1 MAANDFAA
9 QNGTEKLSTN
19 ALTTVNG
26 TNVAADIIEVQR
38 VKAGFGADGDL
49 TDVSLANPMPI
60 KALNNSLVSTANS
73 STALLI
79 LNGTFTGTSEDVS
92 DYSHITVSVFSSHA
106 SATDGLQLQQSSDG
120 TFWDFV
126 DAYTVPATTGKTFS
140 AAVQAKFFRVVYTN
154 GGIMQTAFR
163 LHVIYAKQDKK
174 PSSVR
179 PQDGRSNDNDFV
191 EVLAYPMG
199 YNPATNVW
207 DRLLATLGKLNVI
220 QPDVTASGSLTAAAQ
235 TVSLAL
241 SGQSGATVQITG
253 TWVGTI
259 TFEGTVDG
267 TNYSSIN
274 GVFASSSTPKPT
286 ATANG
291 IYRITPSGMASFRAN
306 MTAFTS
312 GTAVISIRASAG
324 VGGTFANQVLPV
336 EINPRQAIS
345 FKGRA
350 STFRTP
356 GRAGTA
362 GQKLF
367 SIHNA
372 TGSTLLV
379 DVDKFKIDLVSTVAK
394 AVTVLPPVVRL
405 YKVTVLPTNG
415 NAVTKV
421 ARDSALSSS
430 ASLTVLQDASADGTS
445 SATALTATLPA
456 GAVIEGEFAQ
466 RLITAAGYEVGDAIQ
481 FLKETDELITLRAL
495 EGLVVMLDYT
505 LATQNPITDMWVV
518 TAKWTEYTAA

>member
-26 TNVAADIIEVQR
+26 TNVAADLIEVQR
-38 VKAGFGADGDL
+38 IKPGFGDDGDFR
-49 TDVSLANPMPI
+49 DVSTAFPLPVS
-60 KALNNSLVSTANS
+60 ALNNSLISAVNS

-79 LNGTFTGTSEDVS
+79 LSGTFTGTSEDVS
-92 DYSHITVSVFSSHA
+92 DYSHITVSVFASHA
-106 SATDGLQLQQSSDG
+106 SATDGLQLQQSING

-126 DAYTVPATTGKTFS
+126 DFYTVPATTGKTFS
-140 AAVQAKFFRVVYTN
+140 TAVQAKFFRVVYTN
-154 GGIMQTAFR
+154 GGTMQTAFR
-163 LHVIYAKQDKK
+163 LQVIYAKQGKK

-179 PQDGRSNDNDFV
+179 PQDARSNDNDFV
-191 EVLAYPMG
+191 EMLGYGMG
-199 YNPATNVW
+199 FNGTSW

-220 QPDVTASGSLTAAAQ
+220 QPDITASGSLTAAAQ
-235 TVSLAL
+235 TVSLSL
-241 SGQSGATVQITG
+241 NGQSGATVQITG

-267 TNYSSIN
+267 TNYSPIN
-274 GVFASSSTPKPT
+274 GVFSSSSTPKPT

-312 GTAVISIRASAG
+312 GTAAISIRASSGA
-324 VGGTFANQVLPV
+324 GGTFANQVVPV
-336 EINPRQAIS
+336 ETNSRQAVS

-350 STFRTP
+350 STFRIP
-356 GRAGTA
+356 GRAGTT

-372 TGSTLLV
+372 TGSTVLV
-379 DVDKFKIDLVSTVAK
+379 DVEKIKIDLVATVVK
-394 AVTVLPPVVRL
+394 AVTVLPPTVRL

-415 NAVTKV
+415 TAITKV
-421 ARDSALSSS
+421 ARDSAQSSN
-430 ASLTVLQDASADGTS
+430 ASLTILQDASADGTS

-456 GAVIEGEFAQ
+456 GTVVEGEFAQ

-505 LATQNPITDMWVV
+505 LATQNPTTDMWIV